1 MPGTAEKSASE
12 AKPAKAA
19 KPKPSSARRRA
30 REFALQGLYQWL
42 LAGTSPEQV
51 MAQLE
56 VSEGWERCDRA
67 YCAILVH
74 GAAGDAGR
82 IIQLLG
88 PYLDRKFDLVSPI
101 ERAILLIAGYELTS
115 QPDVPYKVALNEAIE
130 LAKRFG
136 GTDGDKFIN
145 GVLDKLARSLPAGAA
160 TARSSAGA

>member
-1 MPGTAEKSASE
+1 MPGTAEKAAPA
-12 AKPAKAA
+12 AKPAKT
-19 KPKPSSARRRA
+19 KPTSARRRS

-42 LAGTSPEQV
+42 LTGTSPEQV

-56 VSEGWERCDRA
+56 ASDGWERCDRA

-74 GAAGDAGR
+74 GAAEDAGR
-82 IIQLLG
+82 IVQLLG

-101 ERAILLIAGYELTS
+101 ERAILLIAGYELTA

-130 LAKRFG
+130 LAKRYG

-145 GVLDKLARSLPAGAA
+145 GVLDKLAKSLPAGAA
-160 TARSSAGA
+160 AARSPARA